1 MDIYFIYI
9 YIYEYN
15 YNTMSLIF
23 ICVSHNIQ
31 IHVCVRV
38 IIFIHTFTHVE
49 DTSPIIAGPL
59 GARDQRPRSPTTQ
72 FQTPKMSCDPKSQN
86 ASDSATAVEN
96 TLNLSRNLEQDRVD

>member
-1 MDIYFIYI
+1 
-9 YIYEYN
+9 
-15 YNTMSLIF
+15 MSLIF